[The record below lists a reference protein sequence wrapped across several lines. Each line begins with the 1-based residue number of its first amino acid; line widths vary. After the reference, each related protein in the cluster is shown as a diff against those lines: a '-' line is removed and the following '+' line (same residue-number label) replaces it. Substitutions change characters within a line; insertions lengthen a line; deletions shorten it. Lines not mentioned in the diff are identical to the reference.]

1 MNYLI
6 LPGVL
11 AISLLAGCQPW
22 TPPSTPPASVSPDRY
37 GAASSVAVARHTQY
51 QMWNNGL
58 WSGSKTAPSS
68 MEIIRTN
75 SAGVSFDWEGDAVE
89 LLAELARA
97 RGLQFNYSGVRL
109 PLPVTLH
116 VRGMTFSNVL
126 RMIEAQTAW
135 RATLNQY
142 PGLLQLNFM
151 QPETS
156 KK

>member
-22 TPPSTPPASVSPDRY
+22 SPPSTPPASVSPDRY
-37 GAASSVAVARHTQY
+37 GAASSVAVARNTQY

-58 WSGSKTAPSS
+58 WSGSKNAPSP

-75 SAGVSFDWEGDAVE
+75 SAEVSFDWEGDAVE

-126 RMIEAQTAW
+126 RVIEAQTAW

>member
-1 MNYLI
+1 MNYLM

-11 AISLLAGCQPW
+11 AFFLLAGCQSW
-22 TPPSTPPASVSPDRY
+22 TPPSTPPASASSDRY
-37 GAASSVAVARHTQY
+37 GAASSVAVARHSQY
-51 QMWNNGL
+51 QMWNNGI
-58 WSGSKTAPSS
+58 WSASKTAPSS

-75 SAGVSFDWEGDAVE
+75 SAGISFDWEGDAVE

-126 RMIEAQTAW
+126 RVIEAQTAW

-151 QPETS
+151 QPETRQ
-156 KK
+156 K

>member
-1 MNYLI
+1 MNYLM

-11 AISLLAGCQPW
+11 AFFLLAGCQSW
-22 TPPSTPPASVSPDRY
+22 TPPSTPPASASPDRY
-37 GAASSVAVARHTQY
+37 GAASSVAVARHSQY
-51 QMWNNGL
+51 QMWNNGI

-68 MEIIRTN
+68 MEIIRSN

-126 RMIEAQTAW
+126 RVIEAQTAW